1 MKKKFVIILPLWGKK
16 YIEVFFKHSYQS
28 LLFRGNLKFLTN
40 NADVK
45 IIYCTNKIEKK
56 KIYEQSNDIDK
67 KIISFCFIDEI
78 LRKHLKKHQ
87 LHLAYLKAFQYE
99 KRDHTKIN
107 FILLTADDFFASDN
121 LKYLFKIVKYKSDLN
136 LILENKILVNYQL
149 FKMKIKKFL
158 IKKNI
163 TKKELVKLSFL
174 TMDDFSYFSNP
185 YLKKFNY
192 AAYNLLFKVD
202 RNNKL
207 MRGYL
212 LHPLLIRPKK
222 QITKMKSFFDYYLQ
236 PEYVKSFK
244 NIFIIKNSNDFVRV
258 GIANQNIYKN
268 IVYKFEIQ
276 KYANR
281 LSKWVTTYHKKYVF
295 FDTLFTVK
303 KPNKKKIILVR
314 KRSYDLVKKIDLILK
329 NNSKSHKNHPYW
341 ISKNPTTTS
350 IILAN
355 IKKFVIY
362 PLLRFF

>member
-1 MKKKFVIILPLWGKK
+1 
-16 YIEVFFKHSYQS
+16 
-28 LLFRGNLKFLTN
+28 
-40 NADVK
+40 
-45 IIYCTNKIEKK
+45 
-56 KIYEQSNDIDK
+56 
-67 KIISFCFIDEI
+67 
-78 LRKHLKKHQ
+78 
-87 LHLAYLKAFQYE
+87 
-99 KRDHTKIN
+99 
-107 FILLTADDFFASDN
+107 
-121 LKYLFKIVKYKSDLN
+121 
-136 LILENKILVNYQL
+136 
-149 FKMKIKKFL
+149 
-158 IKKNI
+158 
-163 TKKELVKLSFL
+163 
-174 TMDDFSYFSNP
+174 
-185 YLKKFNY
+185 
-192 AAYNLLFKVD
+192 
-202 RNNKL
+202 
-207 MRGYL
+207 
-212 LHPLLIRPKK
+212 
-222 QITKMKSFFDYYLQ
+222 MKSFFDYYLQ